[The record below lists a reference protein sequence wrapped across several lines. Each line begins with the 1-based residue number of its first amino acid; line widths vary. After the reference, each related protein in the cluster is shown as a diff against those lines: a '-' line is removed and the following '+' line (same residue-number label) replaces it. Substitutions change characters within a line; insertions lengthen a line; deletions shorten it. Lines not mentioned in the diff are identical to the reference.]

1 MKRSF
6 ILVGMVAVLMYFNLF
21 AEGFPK
27 GAHTCLEYAKVMFP
41 NYKTNPYDVNEDIVW
56 NDPNLSAHSQ
66 FNTQFIPYWFD
77 NLEFAD
83 NASNYSEEFLKEHGG
98 RAGKIIFQVQDERY
112 PNYNG
117 KHYPGC
123 SGMLIGKN
131 YFITAGHCAVAN
143 VEREFPTEDGGSII
157 LDANVKNV
165 GVLFGYQMEDRG
177 GNNNFT
183 GFPRVSL
190 NGYLKNNAN
199 YLLYTDPGS
208 EYSDFTKHPAYFP
221 IIDDES
227 CNNDGSVENGW
238 GNVWGVNE
246 NGEAIIRFASD
257 IKWSDS
263 NSAEEKIGEIDYAIY
278 QLGIN
283 SNEKLPFN
291 KVVV

>member
-1 MKRSF
+1 
-6 ILVGMVAVLMYFNLF
+6 
-21 AEGFPK
+21 
-27 GAHTCLEYAKVMFP
+27 
-41 NYKTNPYDVNEDIVW
+41 
-56 NDPNLSAHSQ
+56 
-66 FNTQFIPYWFD
+66 
-77 NLEFAD
+77 
-83 NASNYSEEFLKEHGG
+83 
-98 RAGKIIFQVQDERY
+98 
-112 PNYNG
+112 
-117 KHYPGC
+117 
-123 SGMLIGKN
+123 
-131 YFITAGHCAVAN
+131 
-143 VEREFPTEDGGSII
+143 
-157 LDANVKNV
+157 
-165 GVLFGYQMEDRG
+165 MEDRG